1 VTPGTYKFAI
11 VVGASSGI
19 GAELVRQLA
28 ESGCRVA
35 AVARRGDRLQGLA
48 KEYPNRVIPIVADV
62 LRFDDTPEVF
72 LRCTD
77 ALGGLDL
84 VIYNSGIMPDV
95 APTEFN
101 FAKDHA
107 MIETNLSGAIAW
119 LNVTAERFLSSR
131 RGTIV
136 VIGSVAG
143 DRGRR
148 GQPVYNASKAG
159 LHAYAEALRNR
170 LSRSGVTVTTIKP
183 GPVATD
189 LVSHLGFRGAMP
201 ARQAAEII
209 LAKSGRGSEQYLKLS
224 HRVIFATIRLIPS
237 WIFRWIPI

>member
-1 VTPGTYKFAI
+1 
-11 VVGASSGI
+11 
-19 GAELVRQLA
+19 LVRQLA
-28 ESGCRVA
+28 DGGCRVA
-35 AVARRGDRLQGLA
+35 AVARRGDRLQALA
-48 KEYPNRVIPIVADV
+48 KEYPNRIIPIVADV
-62 LRFDDTPEVF
+62 SKFDETPAIF

-107 MIETNLSGAIAW
+107 MIETNFSGAVAW
-119 LNVTAERFLSSR
+119 LNQAAERFLSSR

-170 LSRSGVTVTTIKP
+170 LSRSGVTVTTMKP

-189 LVSHLGFRGAMP
+189 LVAHLGFRGAIP
-201 ARQAAEII
+201 ADQAARII
-209 LAKSGRGSEQYLKLS
+209 IAKSSRGSEQYLKFS
-224 HRVIFATIRLIPS
+224 HRVIFSIIRLLPS